1 MSPEPGQHVM
11 PLMGPE
17 DMFTQQCRDFLPTC
31 RPWNSSRHGPK
42 LHPCGQ
48 LIFPTANGEGAWTG
62 RPGAPLLGAGFPG
75 IRAPLG
81 PLARSFLC
89 TMCSGFS
96 SRSTGCFWQCQAWGA
111 ECQPGRL
118 QVHSGGRALLSHL
131 VSGGNPGITK
141 LLYLYG
147 EEITSPQDKGCL

>member
-11 PLMGPE
+11 PLMGLE

-81 PLARSFLC
+81 PLAEAAFAPCALASLAGLQAAFGSVRHGGQSASLDACRF
-89 TMCSGFS
+89 TQEAEPFS
-96 SRSTGCFWQCQAWGA
+96 LTWCRVGTQ
-111 ECQPGRL
+111 E
-118 QVHSGGRALLSHL
+118 
-131 VSGGNPGITK
+131 
-141 LLYLYG
+141 
-147 EEITSPQDKGCL
+147 

>member
-1 MSPEPGQHVM
+1 M
-11 PLMGPE
+11 PLMGLE

-81 PLARSFLC
+81 PLAEAAFAPCALASLAGLQAAFGSVRHGGQSASLDACRF
-89 TMCSGFS
+89 TQEAEPFS
-96 SRSTGCFWQCQAWGA
+96 LTWCQVGTQ
-111 ECQPGRL
+111 E
-118 QVHSGGRALLSHL
+118 
-131 VSGGNPGITK
+131 
-141 LLYLYG
+141 
-147 EEITSPQDKGCL
+147 

>member
-1 MSPEPGQHVM
+1 M
-11 PLMGPE
+11 PLMGLE

-81 PLARSFLC
+81 PLAEAAFAPCALASLA
-89 TMCSGFS
+89 GL
-96 SRSTGCFWQCQAWGA
+96 QAAFGSVRHGGQSASLEACRFTQEA
-111 ECQPGRL
+111 EPFPLTWCRVGTQ
-118 QVHSGGRALLSHL
+118 
-131 VSGGNPGITK
+131 
-141 LLYLYG
+141 
-147 EEITSPQDKGCL
+147 E

>member
-11 PLMGPE
+11 PLMGLE

-81 PLARSFLC
+81 PLAEAAFAPCALASLAGLQAAFGSVRHGGQSASLDACRF
-89 TMCSGFS
+89 TQEAEPFS
-96 SRSTGCFWQCQAWGA
+96 LTWCQVGTQ
-111 ECQPGRL
+111 E
-118 QVHSGGRALLSHL
+118 
-131 VSGGNPGITK
+131 
-141 LLYLYG
+141 
-147 EEITSPQDKGCL
+147 

>member
-62 RPGAPLLGAGFPG
+62 RPGAPLLGTGFPG

-81 PLARSFLC
+81 PLAEAAFAPWALASLAGLQAAFGSVRHGGQSASLDACRF
-89 TMCSGFS
+89 TQEAEPFS
-96 SRSTGCFWQCQAWGA
+96 LTWCRVGTQ
-111 ECQPGRL
+111 E
-118 QVHSGGRALLSHL
+118 
-131 VSGGNPGITK
+131 
-141 LLYLYG
+141 
-147 EEITSPQDKGCL
+147 